1 MGWTSRLCAGMH
13 QHYMQERH
21 SNACMHADRQC
32 ATDEHRLSGQASCG
46 LCREAARAL
55 ETVQPDALYQDP
67 LAETLAGADAMDYV
81 RNTSMGVN
89 PKVWR
94 SKWLQTDP
102 GTKQSKTWGRCRVPR
117 RI

>member
-1 MGWTSRLCAGMH
+1 MH
-13 QHYMQERH
+13 
-21 SNACMHADRQC
+21 ACMQI
-32 ATDEHRLSGQASCG
+32 ASAQLISTAPQSKHPAA
-46 LCREAARAL
+46 LCRAAARAL

-67 LAETLAGADAMDYV
+67 LAETLAGEDAMVYV

-102 GTKQSKTWGRCRVPR
+102 GTKQSKTWGHCRVPR
-117 RI
+117 CI